1 MKYVFTLLIFLAAA
15 TSGRLH
21 AQIKKKTP
29 NGYSTL
35 YDYRTNNP
43 DGSRI
48 YYADKRS
55 AALMKVSPGN
65 DYKIECN
72 DALDKDYLTDSLWGI
87 VYKDTVYLNCK
98 PFSGLDW
105 YAKAE
110 YGTGKRY
117 LYLNIAI
124 PLNPKYKSILGD
136 YSQAPAVKTGGSIP
150 KIGGLIGGAVKGA
163 VDRLSTRIPVIYDTE
178 TGQCRC
184 LTTELLYS
192 FSQKYPE
199 LKSQFGLVKIEM
211 LSVYAFRDF
220 AEALNTADEQE
231 KLKAKQA
238 EQQAAEA
245 EAKARAEAERVA
257 ADAAA
262 GIERK
267 VRAEACQIGQHVVRA
282 AAQSG
287 FDAGD
292 GRQVA
297 PRGIP
302 LDDLDVVNQPVAG
315 RNDSFS
321 FHDTGRFRLCRRF
334 RRAGCAPRRPVG
346 KLR

>member
-29 NGYSTL
+29 NGYPTL

-72 DALDKDYLTDSLWGI
+72 EAMDKDYLTDSLWGI

-211 LSVYAFRDF
+211 LSVYAFRDY
-220 AEALNTADEQE
+220 A
-231 KLKAKQA
+231 
-238 EQQAAEA
+238 
-245 EAKARAEAERVA
+245 
-257 ADAAA
+257 
-262 GIERK
+262 
-267 VRAEACQIGQHVVRA
+267 
-282 AAQSG
+282 
-287 FDAGD
+287 
-292 GRQVA
+292 
-297 PRGIP
+297 
-302 LDDLDVVNQPVAG
+302 
-315 RNDSFS
+315 
-321 FHDTGRFRLCRRF
+321 
-334 RRAGCAPRRPVG
+334 
-346 KLR
+346 

>member
-21 AQIKKKTP
+21 AQIKTKTP
-29 NGYSTL
+29 NGYPTL

-72 DALDKDYLTDSLWGI
+72 EAMDKDYLTDSLWGI

-136 YSQAPAVKTGGSIP
+136 YSQTPAVKTGGSIP

-192 FSQKYPE
+192 LSQKYPE

-245 EAKARAEAERVA
+245 EAKARAEAERAA
-257 ADAAA
+257 ADSAAHAMATVSAVDSTSRSGEGESVSPTETA
-262 GIERK
+262 GSG
-267 VRAEACQIGQHVVRA
+267 EA
-282 AAQSG
+282 S
-287 FDAGD
+287 
-292 GRQVA
+292 
-297 PRGIP
+297 
-302 LDDLDVVNQPVAG
+302 QPVPAQ
-315 RNDSFS
+315 
-321 FHDTGRFRLCRRF
+321 
-334 RRAGCAPRRPVG
+334 APAATDDPNKVQVKIPVQVPAQ
-346 KLR
+346 

>member
-117 LYLNIAI
+117 L
-124 PLNPKYKSILGD
+124 
-136 YSQAPAVKTGGSIP
+136 
-150 KIGGLIGGAVKGA
+150 
-163 VDRLSTRIPVIYDTE
+163 
-178 TGQCRC
+178 
-184 LTTELLYS
+184 
-192 FSQKYPE
+192 
-199 LKSQFGLVKIEM
+199 
-211 LSVYAFRDF
+211 
-220 AEALNTADEQE
+220 
-231 KLKAKQA
+231 
-238 EQQAAEA
+238 
-245 EAKARAEAERVA
+245 
-257 ADAAA
+257 
-262 GIERK
+262 
-267 VRAEACQIGQHVVRA
+267 
-282 AAQSG
+282 
-287 FDAGD
+287 
-292 GRQVA
+292 
-297 PRGIP
+297 
-302 LDDLDVVNQPVAG
+302 
-315 RNDSFS
+315 
-321 FHDTGRFRLCRRF
+321 
-334 RRAGCAPRRPVG
+334 
-346 KLR
+346 

>member
-110 YGTGKRY
+110 Y
-117 LYLNIAI
+117 L
-124 PLNPKYKSILGD
+124 S
-136 YSQAPAVKTGGSIP
+136 
-150 KIGGLIGGAVKGA
+150 LIH
-163 VDRLSTRIPVIYDTE
+163 I
-178 TGQCRC
+178 
-184 LTTELLYS
+184 
-192 FSQKYPE
+192 
-199 LKSQFGLVKIEM
+199 
-211 LSVYAFRDF
+211 
-220 AEALNTADEQE
+220 
-231 KLKAKQA
+231 
-238 EQQAAEA
+238 
-245 EAKARAEAERVA
+245 
-257 ADAAA
+257 
-262 GIERK
+262 
-267 VRAEACQIGQHVVRA
+267 
-282 AAQSG
+282 
-287 FDAGD
+287 
-292 GRQVA
+292 
-297 PRGIP
+297 
-302 LDDLDVVNQPVAG
+302 
-315 RNDSFS
+315 
-321 FHDTGRFRLCRRF
+321 
-334 RRAGCAPRRPVG
+334 
-346 KLR
+346 